1 VARRP
6 RIDAQVA
13 SGVYYAPVPK
23 VLPTPRRKYRILGR
37 DRGQGVVEVALV
49 LPMVVA
55 LIFAVLEYA
64 LAFHAVLSVNQASQ
78 NAAHI
83 AAIVGNMDGADCMI
97 LAEVEQTITTP
108 ADRARITEVAIQRTA
123 LAGNVVH
130 AANTWVRTGSTTCTH
145 PDGSTTTVPYSI
157 VSQGYPDA
165 QRCMVLSGCPTMTPP
180 RSTVDNVG
188 VMVAY
193 DHPRTTPLGSVLP
206 MLGGAEPADDGWTFR
221 KRNIFR
227 MEPVL

>member
-1 VARRP
+1 M
-6 RIDAQVA
+6 RIDAAVP
-13 SGVYYAPVPK
+13 SGVYYGPVPK
-23 VLPTPRRKYRILGR
+23 VPPPTPRKYRILGR
-37 DRGQGVVEVALV
+37 DRGQGLVELALV
-49 LPMVVA
+49 LPMLVA
-55 LIFAVLEYA
+55 VIFAVLEYA

-97 LAEVEQTITTP
+97 LEEVERTVATP
-108 ADRARITEVAIQRTA
+108 ADRRRITEVAIQRTA

-130 AANTWVRTGSTTCTH
+130 AANTWLRSGSTTCTH
-145 PDGSTTTVPYSI
+145 PDGTTTTVPYSL
-157 VSQGYPDA
+157 VSQGYPDT
-165 QRCMVLSGCPTMTPP
+165 QRCMVLSGCPAMTPP

-193 DHPRTTPLGSVLP
+193 GHPRTTPLGSVLP